1 LNIKWPSFGLEGSV
15 FTSILNLQNIASDGL
30 VCLPEPF
37 VKVMTN
43 LTKFI
48 AKEEV

>member
-1 LNIKWPSFGLEGSV
+1 LNIKCPTFGLEGSV
-15 FTSILNLQNIASDGL
+15 LTSILNLQNIASDGL